1 MGNQLVWDDRF
12 NIGVEI
18 IDKEHKKLFKIMNKL
33 FTANEHEKKSG
44 WFCQEGIKYFK
55 EHAIKH
61 FSEEEAYMESIGYQ
75 GLEMHKRLHE
85 DFRMRT
91 LPSLEKE
98 LEKTGYCEEA
108 ISHFLGV
115 CAGWLIGHTLTED
128 HAIAGNE
135 ETKWASLLPEEE
147 QEAVKQT
154 ILQLLQDMFRLQAQ
168 VVSECYGGEKF
179 GSGIYYRLIYASQ
192 EGSQREMILV
202 FEEKL
207 LIRTIGALIGSRSS
221 KLDVT
226 LMNAAR
232 YAAMQFAERIK
243 KHFSKAQL
251 YVLRSEHLLSY
262 EQFQRT
268 IEKENLRYSILFN
281 TGEGYFAFCS
291 FIPQRVCEKSGT
303 FIHPEN
309 EMTEVKKYLQMK
321 EQENSS
327 GKKKLLV
334 VDDSMTVCYAVK
346 GMLQEDYQIAVADS
360 AVSAIRSITL
370 ERPDLVLLDYEMPV
384 CDGAQILQMIR
395 QETVFADIP
404 VFFLTGKVDKASVS
418 RVLPFKPEGYLLKSS
433 KPEDIRRNIDRYF
446 EKKH

>member
-55 EHAIKH
+55 DHAIKH

-75 GLEMHKRLHE
+75 GLEMHKRLHA

-168 VVSECYGGEKF
+168 VISECYGGEKF
-179 GSGIYYRLIYASQ
+179 GSGIYYRLIYATQ
-192 EGSQREMILV
+192 EGSQQ
-202 FEEKL
+202 EKE
-207 LIRTIGALIGSRSS
+207 
-221 KLDVT
+221 DD
-226 LMNAAR
+226 
-232 YAAMQFAERIK
+232 YAAGNDREIALFLTHSPSPLLLDRSRRSPHRSAGSPRPRTRR
-243 KHFSKAQL
+243 
-251 YVLRSEHLLSY
+251 RSE
-262 EQFQRT
+262 
-268 IEKENLRYSILFN
+268 N
-281 TGEGYFAFCS
+281 TAG
-291 FIPQRVCEKSGT
+291 P
-303 FIHPEN
+303 
-309 EMTEVKKYLQMK
+309 
-321 EQENSS
+321 
-327 GKKKLLV
+327 
-334 VDDSMTVCYAVK
+334 
-346 GMLQEDYQIAVADS
+346 
-360 AVSAIRSITL
+360 
-370 ERPDLVLLDYEMPV
+370 
-384 CDGAQILQMIR
+384 
-395 QETVFADIP
+395 
-404 VFFLTGKVDKASVS
+404 
-418 RVLPFKPEGYLLKSS
+418 
-433 KPEDIRRNIDRYF
+433 
-446 EKKH
+446 

>member
-55 EHAIKH
+55 DHAIKH

-168 VVSECYGGEKF
+168 VISECYGGEKF
-179 GSGIYYRLIYASQ
+179 GSGIYYRLIYATQ

-243 KHFSKAQL
+243 KHFSKMQL

-291 FIPQRVCEKSGT
+291 FIPQQACEKSGT

-334 VDDSMTVCYAVK
+334 VDDSMTVCYAIK

>member
-55 EHAIKH
+55 DHAIKH

-168 VVSECYGGEKF
+168 VISECYGGEKF
-179 GSGIYYRLIYASQ
+179 GSGIYYRLIYATQ

-243 KHFSKAQL
+243 KHFSKMQL

-291 FIPQRVCEKSGT
+291 FIPQQACEKSGT

>member
-55 EHAIKH
+55 DHAIKH

-168 VVSECYGGEKF
+168 VISECYGGEKF
-179 GSGIYYRLIYASQ
+179 GSGIYYRL
-192 EGSQREMILV
+192 
-202 FEEKL
+202 
-207 LIRTIGALIGSRSS
+207 
-221 KLDVT
+221 
-226 LMNAAR
+226 
-232 YAAMQFAERIK
+232 
-243 KHFSKAQL
+243 
-251 YVLRSEHLLSY
+251 
-262 EQFQRT
+262 
-268 IEKENLRYSILFN
+268 
-281 TGEGYFAFCS
+281 TGGQPA
-291 FIPQRVCEKSGT
+291 G
-303 FIHPEN
+303 N
-309 EMTEVKKYLQMK
+309 
-321 EQENSS
+321 
-327 GKKKLLV
+327 
-334 VDDSMTVCYAVK
+334 DSC
-346 GMLQEDYQIAVADS
+346 L
-360 AVSAIRSITL
+360 
-370 ERPDLVLLDYEMPV
+370 
-384 CDGAQILQMIR
+384 
-395 QETVFADIP
+395 
-404 VFFLTGKVDKASVS
+404 
-418 RVLPFKPEGYLLKSS
+418 
-433 KPEDIRRNIDRYF
+433 
-446 EKKH
+446 

>member
-55 EHAIKH
+55 DHAIKH

-168 VVSECYGGEKF
+168 VISECYGGEKF
-179 GSGIYYRLIYASQ
+179 GSGIYYRLIYATQ

-243 KHFSKAQL
+243 KHFSKTQL

-291 FIPQRVCEKSGT
+291 FIPQQACEKSGT